1 MLAIKIWNY
10 LKGYVIIRIN
20 GLSLERLLNLA
31 LANSIYLW
39 NVNRI
44 NNTEIEATLSLAG
57 YNSLENIV
65 NKAGCQIEIKDKI
78 GLPFLLKKLKKR
90 KMLGFGLIVFI
101 CLIILLSSIIW
112 EIEIIGAE
120 QISTKEIISLLET
133 NNIKTGKLK
142 KNINKDFMKDILLN
156 EFEYISFLDIRING
170 VKLTIEIRESDIPPE
185 KIDKTYPC
193 NIIAKKRGV
202 ILKIIA
208 KNGEA
213 VAKKGKIVEKG
224 EILISGVMKNS
235 FEDSPY
241 LVHAEGEVLART
253 RYTSIIEEPI
263 VKTDKI
269 ETGRTYKQRGLK
281 FKDKGIR
288 FLSGDIP
295 YENYIEEIIE
305 KDIVNFK
312 WAKIDIPIKIVNYT
326 FREVELK

>member
-1 MLAIKIWNY
+1 
-10 LKGYVIIRIN
+10 
-20 GLSLERLLNLA
+20 
-31 LANSIYLW
+31 
-39 NVNRI
+39 
-44 NNTEIEATLSLAG
+44 
-57 YNSLENIV
+57 
-65 NKAGCQIEIKDKI
+65 
-78 GLPFLLKKLKKR
+78 
-90 KMLGFGLIVFI
+90 
-101 CLIILLSSIIW
+101 
-112 EIEIIGAE
+112 
-120 QISTKEIISLLET
+120 
-133 NNIKTGKLK
+133 
-142 KNINKDFMKDILLN
+142 MKDILLN

-288 FLSGDIP
+288 FYQGYSI
-295 YENYIEEIIE
+295 
-305 KDIVNFK
+305 
-312 WAKIDIPIKIVNYT
+312 
-326 FREVELK
+326 